1 MTGFKMSPRLMRRY
15 RSTHLSLPTSSSL
28 LTLYL
33 SRALASGTHLSDI
46 YDYNCRK
53 VFPSPASLFA
63 LPDRESSSKVG
74 PIHCSNSSDS
84 MSSLYS
90 SMEDNV
96 HLKFSQNSNQSSSKH
111 DFYKSVS
118 NLLICSL
125 FNVSFFVS
133 LTAKFFSS
141 IFSHRCKQKLDKRT
155 NIPAKHARDHLP
167 MQLTQ
172 QSMLIL
178 LKLEEGSKRA
188 TIVVGVQIAL
198 FYFVMFLAVLIWN
211 IFFA

>member
-1 MTGFKMSPRLMRRY
+1 MSPRLIRRY
-15 RSTHLSLPTSSSL
+15 RSTHLSLPTSSGL
-28 LTLYL
+28 LSLYL

-46 YDYNCRK
+46 DDYNCRK

-74 PIHCSNSSDS
+74 RIHCYS
-84 MSSLYS
+84 MSSSLYS

-96 HLKFSQNSNQSSSKH
+96 HLKISQSSKQSSSKH

-125 FNVSFFVS
+125 FNASFFVS
-133 LTAKFFSS
+133 LTANFFSS

-178 LKLEEGSKRA
+178 LKLVEGSKRA
-188 TIVVGVQIAL
+188 TIVVGVQITF